1 MRTIRK
7 EMLMSKTKKKKK
19 GVRTVITVLLVLMIL
34 TAASAFLWISY
45 QLSIPA
51 EPAIAVTQTTP
62 QTEVSETTET
72 AGTVETTQA
81 TEDAQETTMP
91 ASPVVTADG
100 NPTGIR
106 CKDSYL
112 SETADPSAVAATIG
126 SETLTNG
133 ELQVLYL
140 TAVNAYRQAEN
151 DIAPDFSQPLD
162 TQLCPLGDGTL
173 SWQHYFLQQAVR
185 SWQIRQTILDA
196 AAQPQI
202 ITEEAYKPDQTDTLH
217 EKYIAPELPVNDFLY
232 ADKECYT
239 PNELHQEYLDALE
252 DTLEELAAQKGYG
265 SLSEYAQAVFGSNVS
280 AKTLVDM
287 ATDYNLSYLYFT
299 ETSYDV
305 TVTEEEIADYLAD
318 SQPSGENLVDF
329 RHILMIPEG
338 AEVAEDGTVTATEA
352 QWSACRRI
360 AEYQMNVWKAQ
371 DLTKTNPDA
380 IFAQTASEIS
390 EDEGSRLDGGLYS
403 HVRQGQLTEVLDA
416 WCFDETRKAGDSELL
431 QSEYGVH
438 IVYLRDIIPQEEADA
453 REALTL
459 EKEVAFWQEKLLSIK
474 VDYSKAALWTE
485 TGDFSLQD
493 VLYPDVGHQRF
504 PKAIVYLQQDYM
516 YSPFGYVQI
525 GKNGCGITAFA
536 MLATYMTDSIQTPHM
551 VAQQFSKFQVGTSTD
566 GSIFSKAPAE
576 LGFYAD
582 RTVFDIDQVIEAL
595 QNGQVVISLQ
605 VKGIFTTSGHYL
617 LVQAYNEED
626 DTFEVRDSNIY
637 NYGKL
642 QGHKTDRFSRAA
654 LLSGGG
660 QFYIMQPK
668 IVRIPGCCRCGG
680 TFDDHG
686 PEGLIDG
693 YVCEKCTAA
702 LCRRENFLALPDM
715 V

>member
-1 MRTIRK
+1 MR
-7 EMLMSKTKKKKK
+7 KTKKKKK
-19 GVRTVITVLLVLMIL
+19 GGRTVVTVLLVLMIL
-34 TAASAFLWISY
+34 AAASAFLWISY
-45 QLSIPA
+45 RLSIPT
-51 EPAIAVTQTTP
+51 EPAVAVTQTAP
-62 QTEVSETTET
+62 QTEVPETAETTGAVET
-72 AGTVETTQA
+72 AGTVGTTQA
-81 TEDAQETTMP
+81 TEDAQETTIP
-91 ASPVVTADG
+91 AVPVVTADG
-100 NPTGIR
+100 NPASIR
-106 CKDSYL
+106 CRESYL
-112 SETADPSAVAATIG
+112 SETADPSAVVATMG
-126 SETLTNG
+126 SEALTNG

-140 TAVNAYRQAEN
+140 TAVNAYRQANN

-162 TQLCPLGDGTL
+162 TQLCPLGSGDL

-217 EKYIAPELPVNDFLY
+217 AKYIAPELPVNDFLY
-232 ADKECYT
+232 ADRECYT
-239 PNELHQEYLDALE
+239 PNALHQAYLDGLE
-252 DTLEELAAQKGYG
+252 DALEELAVQKGYG
-265 SLSEYAQAVFGSNVS
+265 SLDAYAQAVFGSDVS
-280 AKTLVDM
+280 AEMLVDM
-287 ATDYNLSYLYFT
+287 ATDYNLSYMYFT
-299 ETSYDV
+299 EKSYDV
-305 TVTEEEIADYLAD
+305 EVTEEEIATYLAD
-318 SQPSGENLVDF
+318 SPLSGENLVDF

-338 AEVAEDGTVTATEA
+338 AEVAEDGTVTATES
-352 QWSACRRI
+352 QWSACLRM

-380 IFAQTASEIS
+380 SFAQLASEQS
-390 EDEGSRLDGGLYS
+390 ADEGSRLDGGLYS
-403 HVRQGQLTEVLDA
+403 HIRQGQLTEVLDA
-416 WCFDETRKAGDSELL
+416 WCFDESRKAGDSELL
-431 QSEYGVH
+431 QSEYGIH
-438 IVYLRDIIPQEEADA
+438 IVYLKDIIPVEEANA
-453 REALTL
+453 LEALTL
-459 EKEVAFWQEKLLSIK
+459 EKEIDFWREAMLPIQA
-474 VDYSKAALWTE
+474 DYSKAALWTE
-485 TGDFSLQD
+485 AGDFSLQD
-493 VLYPDVGHQRF
+493 ALYPDVGHQRF

-576 LGFYAD
+576 LGFYTD

-595 QNGQVVISLQ
+595 RSGQVVISLQ
-605 VKGIFTTSGHYL
+605 VKGIFTSSGHYL

-642 QGHKTDRFSRAA
+642 PGHKTDRFSRAA

-668 IVRIPGCCRCGG
+668 IVRIPGCTRCGG

-686 PEGLIDG
+686 PEGLIGG

-702 LCRRENFLALPDM
+702 LSRRENFLKLPGLF
-715 V
+715 